1 VTRPTIALCVPAY
14 NAAKYLPR
22 LLKSAEVQ
30 NPPFDEVIV
39 CDDASSDGTAAVAA
53 EYGARVITN
62 SVNQGCSQSKNNAL
76 ACATSD
82 YIHFHDADDEL
93 LPNFTALA
101 RNWTDLDHCP
111 DVVLFNFEH
120 RDEVTRQLIV
130 TSSFE
135 STALRHDPVRY
146 AILHQINPFCGIYRR
161 NRLLEIGGYD
171 VDNAILY
178 NEDVAFHCKL
188 AIAGLTFDAEPT
200 VAIVNYRIAD
210 SMSQANQQKCLR
222 AHVAVMERVGR
233 AVGAK
238 YGEAIASRLWA
249 AAAGLAVHGCWKDV
263 DHALEEAGRLHGG
276 VPNGQTGKFA
286 RLCQALGAKRAFR
299 VREGAIRLLRPALR
313 R

>member
-14 NAAKYLPR
+14 NAARYLPR
-22 LLKSAEVQ
+22 LLRSAQAQ

-101 RNWTDLDHCP
+101 RNWMDLDICP
-111 DVVLFNFEH
+111 DVVLFNFEY
-120 RDEVTRQLIV
+120 RDEVTRKLII

-135 STALRHDPVRY
+135 SAALRHDPIRY
-146 AILHQINPFCGIYRR
+146 AILHQINPFCGLYRR
-161 NRLLEIGGYD
+161 NRLLEVGGYD
-171 VDNAILY
+171 VDNVILY

-188 AIAGLTFDAEPT
+188 AIAGLTFDSEPT

-210 SMSQANQQKCLR
+210 SMSQANQLRCLR

-233 AVGAK
+233 AVGAN
-238 YGEAIASRLWA
+238 YGEVIASRLWA
-249 AAAGLAVHGCWKDV
+249 AAAGLAVHGCWKEV

-276 VPNGQTGKFA
+276 IPSGQTGKFA
-286 RLCQALGAKRAFR
+286 RLCRAIGAKRAFR